1 MISNSLFLDD
11 KAILNLYGILAS
23 GEELFF
29 IALSNTTIAF
39 KCAFKQL
46 GNGNFQVEFDIPNNA
61 EDRINIDDFYAV
73 PAVLTIPK
81 PPHKKDLPDFNIII
95 NPTDVEDISANY
107 NSDEQIPI
115 HVIVTIRGFKTY
127 FEDKDRTVAKH
138 TVLFK
143 YNPKLFSPANKGITY
158 YLTTN
163 INQDSS
169 FKNATS
175 IELKNQVY
183 LFYFEAVSEDCGYFV
198 IKSQND
204 VPYSNFTKLVESI
217 RSAYALING
226 YYMADTVLYISKKS
240 NSNARFV
247 LEYKCINST
256 VNSQR
261 PLIDYNLYSNV
272 QKEDLLLTH
281 ETFENLV
288 KLLYNSEELRRSC
301 ILITQS
307 ACLDNISNG
316 SLASVAIETITGYF
330 MGNSM
335 APKPKMFENV
345 EIIRHIKHELE
356 KVVKDTKRFA
366 SNIGVNID
374 KSRWEKLKSK
384 LGQFNEMPNAL
395 KLTTP
400 YEECGIILSTE
411 EQECINCRN
420 LYLHGKTPKSKISSL
435 TWLSESET
443 YLYIS
448 NTLRMLAGMLLL
460 KKAGFNGHI
469 IDWGKTIIMYEREKV
484 SGHGIK
490 HLTWLHRPII
500 EEKKLI
506 KSCK

>member
-1 MISNSLFLDD
+1 MLSNSLFLDD

-29 IALSNTTIAF
+29 IALLNTEILPF
-39 KCAFKQL
+39 KCTLKQL
-46 GNGNFQVEFDIPNNA
+46 GNGNFQVEFDIPQNV
-61 EDRINIDDFYAV
+61 DDFNIEDFYAK

-81 PPHKKDLPDFNIII
+81 PPHKRDLPDFNIII
-95 NPTDVEDISANY
+95 NPTDVEDISAKY
-107 NSDEQIPI
+107 NSDEKIPI

-143 YNPKLFSPANKGITY
+143 YNPKLFSPANKGILY

-163 INQDSS
+163 KNQDSS

-175 IELKNQVY
+175 IELQNQMY
-183 LFYFEAVSEDCGYFV
+183 LFYFEEVSEDCGYFV

-226 YYMADTVLYISKKS
+226 YYIADTVLYISKKS
-240 NSNARFV
+240 NSNSRFA

-261 PLIDYNLYSNV
+261 PLLDYNLYSNV
-272 QKEDLLLTH
+272 QKEDLLLAH

-330 MGNSM
+330 IENSTV
-335 APKPKMFENV
+335 PKPKLFDNV
-345 EIIRHIKHELE
+345 EIIRHIKHELD
-356 KVVKDTKRFA
+356 KVVKDAKKFA

-374 KSRWEKLKSK
+374 KSSWEKLKSK
-384 LGQFNEMPNAL
+384 LGKFNEMPNAL
-395 KLTTP
+395 KLSTP
-400 YEECGIILSTE
+400 FEESGIILSTE
-411 EQECINCRN
+411 EQLCINCRN

-435 TWLSESET
+435 TWLSDNET
-443 YLYIS
+443 YIYIS

-469 IDWGKTIIMYEREKV
+469 IDWGKTIIMYEREKIN
-484 SGHGIK
+484 GHGIK
-490 HLTWLHRPII
+490 YLTWLHRPII
-500 EEKKLI
+500 EDEKVD
-506 KSCK
+506 